1 MALQYLSNGKQQE
14 NPYEVSPL
22 SSDAGS
28 ISRHESW
35 LSGRFDLMLP
45 PIRQNHNEQD
55 HHQRFVP
62 NWPPPPGTPPGHSTQ
77 HIPVPMPPNN
87 TPVVTPEES
96 LEDVSLDGQSSPNNI
111 HQELEERLQDV
122 QFANLAPAVHLRPS
136 SFEIMGCVP
145 PSEFKQLARTRI
157 GRAGQPGASQYHHGR
172 QYGLNRTLTPYPS
185 GTAPAGIL
193 SVGTR
198 CIRFINNSEDPAPG
212 REVTASQNGTLRAP
226 RQSHQTSSYEHFGI
240 KRLIILIVSCGLAL
254 ASFLLLTQSVAV
266 MTVFR
271 AADEPLNPG
280 YIVECVLSIIIL
292 LPSIACLVLV
302 FIGKDIVFPYTL
314 RSPFARRQPP
324 QPKEFELA
332 STSRPVTTNIQDI
345 ERGEVQHQVILQ
357 PTTPVQGPAESRELL
372 LQAAASNPTVA
383 PSTTQTSIVTELCD
397 AVCAP
402 DTRP

>member
-1 MALQYLSNGKQQE
+1 MASQHLTNGKQQK

-35 LSGRFDLMLP
+35 LSGRFDLVLP
-45 PIRQNHNEQD
+45 PTQQNHNEQI
-55 HHQRFVP
+55 HHQQFVP
-62 NWPPPPGTPPGHSTQ
+62 NWPLPPATPPGLSNQ
-77 HIPVPMPPNN
+77 HILVPMPPNN
-87 TPVVTPEES
+87 TPVITPEVS
-96 LEDVSLDGQSSPNNI
+96 LEDVSLDGQNSPNNI
-111 HQELEERLQDV
+111 HQELKERLQDV
-122 QFANLAPAVHLRPS
+122 QLATIAPAVHLRPS
-136 SFEIMGCVP
+136 SFEIMGCLT
-145 PSEFKQLARTRI
+145 PSEFKQSARTRT
-157 GRAGQPGASQYHHGR
+157 GHAGQPGASQYHHGH
-172 QYGLNRTLTPYPS
+172 QYGLNRTPTPYPS
-185 GTAPAGIL
+185 GAAPAGIL

-198 CIRFINNSEDPAPG
+198 RIRFINNPEDPAPG
-212 REVTASQNGTLRAP
+212 RAVTASQNGTLRAP
-226 RQSHQTSSYEHFGI
+226 QQSHQTSYEHFGT
-240 KRLIILIVSCGLAL
+240 KRLVILIVSCGLAL

-271 AADEPLNPG
+271 AADEPLNSG

-292 LPSIACLVLV
+292 LPSIGCLVLV
-302 FIGKDIVFPYTL
+302 FIGRDIVFPYTL

-332 STSRPVTTNIQDI
+332 STSRPVTNNNQDI
-345 ERGEVQHQVILQ
+345 ERGEVQHQVIPQ

-372 LQAAASNPTVA
+372 LQAAASNAIVA